1 MKQVVYFIVC
11 SLLLCTNSIYAQ
23 QSIDDMFEEAK
34 ALNDRK
40 EFYKA
45 AKLFSQLQSVAYK
58 AGDYKTFILSI
69 TAEGECYYMLD
80 LATDLQ
86 EVLGKAHEAYSNHSA
101 QFDEASRLWLKEA
114 ILKLEGAYC
123 YTMLDFEEG
132 AAQKSEKAYKACLQ
146 LLDSIKYIPG
156 STFDD
161 SEAETIIH
169 RELLSLYYKQ
179 KQYEKALEESDFV
192 YYYWVDMGY
201 DSRDASPKGQRDYYS
216 FVDASVSRAMV
227 LARLRRFEEANAVLS
242 ELPEECND
250 EASVLRTKGKILLLE
265 HAFGGTDN
273 RYKAKIYYSHYLDKM
288 KNGMK
293 KELAVLDDEKQT
305 QYWLAIHDFLNDCY
319 LLGDYAPDMLYNEAL
334 FSKGFLLEFQRENN
348 SAQCRWTGVKNALKR
363 GECAIEFVQYKD
375 KNDEKSLA
383 ALVLKR
389 GSALPQ
395 FIEIAPLSSITDTV
409 LRNGQ
414 TIGAAVSNDIG
425 ASKDVLYSDTTVCNI
440 IWNKEL
446 LNAIGDCE
454 KIYFA
459 PDGILHQLAIEYIYP
474 NQRVAL
480 RRLTSTR
487 LLIERRGMQTSL
499 NNMLLCGGIDY
510 NTGVQAMRR
519 GNDTQGFFN
528 LKKSPTYINNLDG
541 TADEVN
547 TIYSLRGGNGVHN
560 DTILSGADATD
571 EKFIALLKKRYSAVH
586 LATHGYFAGENNFS
600 DVKPLY
606 RDHAMSESGLMMAG
620 AGYNLNA
627 EEFDPEY
634 SDGIITA
641 KELSA
646 TDLSGV
652 NLVVLSACQTG
663 LGYLTA
669 DGVYGIQRALKIAGA
684 KAMIVSLWSVDDVA
698 TAEFMKLFYSELEK
712 DTSATPDVYKAF
724 NTARLS
730 LANSGKSS
738 SRRFDP
744 KSLTTKEI
752 SRSITSPR
760 YSNAFILIDVL

>member
-1 MKQVVYFIVC
+1 MKKVVYFIVV
-11 SLLLCTNSIYAQ
+11 SLLLCTNSICAQ

-34 ALNDRK
+34 AMNDSK

-45 AKLFSQLQSVAYK
+45 AKVFSRLQSVAYK
-58 AGDYKTFILSI
+58 AGDYKTFILSL

-80 LATDLQ
+80 LASELK
-86 EVLGKAHEAYSNHSA
+86 EVLGKAHDAYNDHSA
-101 QFDEASRLWLKEA
+101 QFDETSRLWLKEA
-114 ILKLEGAYC
+114 ILKLEGAYY
-123 YTMLDFEEG
+123 YTMLDSEDN
-132 AAQKSEKAYKACLQ
+132 AAQKSENAYKACLQ
-146 LLDSIKYIPG
+146 LLDSIMYIPG

-201 DSRDASPKGQRDYYS
+201 DARDASPKGQRDYYS
-216 FVDASVSRAMV
+216 FVDATVSRAMV
-227 LARLRRFEEANAVLS
+227 LARLQRFDEANVVLA
-242 ELPEECND
+242 ELPEGCND
-250 EASVLRTKGKILLLE
+250 EPSVLRTKGKVLLLE

-273 RYKAKIYYSHYLDKM
+273 RHKAKMYYSRYLDKM
-288 KNGMK
+288 KKSMN
-293 KELAVLDDEKQT
+293 KELAVLDGEKQT

-334 FSKGFLLEFQRENN
+334 FSKGFLLEYQRGNN
-348 SAQCRWTGVKNALKR
+348 SVQCRWTEVKSALEK

-389 GSALPQ
+389 GSAQPQ
-395 FIEIAPLSSITDTV
+395 FVEIALVSSITDTH

-414 TIGAAVSNDIG
+414 TIGSAVSNDIG

-446 LNAIGDCE
+446 LNTIGDCE
-454 KIYFA
+454 KIYFV

-474 NQRVAL
+474 NREVAL

-487 LLIERRGMQTSL
+487 LLTKRRNMQASL

-510 NTGVQAMRR
+510 NTGVQAMKR
-519 GNDTQGFFN
+519 GNDTLGFFN
-528 LKKSPTYINNLDG
+528 LKKFPTYINNLDA

-547 TIYSLRGGNGVHN
+547 TVYSLRNSSGVHC
-560 DTILSGADATD
+560 DTMLSGTDATD
-571 EKFIALLKKRYSAVH
+571 EVFVSLLKKQYSAVH
-586 LATHGYFAGENNFS
+586 LATHGYFAGENDFS

-627 EEFDPEY
+627 EGVDPEY

-684 KAMIVSLWSVDDVA
+684 KAMIVSLWSVDDAA

-712 DTSATPDVYKAF
+712 DASATPDVYKAF

-730 LANSGKSS
+730 LANSGRSS

-752 SRSITSPR
+752 FRSIASPR